1 MSSNYTVIWEMR
13 VKMLRGRLTEA
24 GRKTA
29 QRFSLP
35 VIAWR
40 CGDFLEDVAQKVTQN
55 GAGNGTVGNV
65 PGEKT

>member
-1 MSSNYTVIWEMR
+1 MKQGGIFKR
-13 VKMLRGRLTEA
+13 LRERPADA

-40 CGDFLEDVAQKVTQN
+40 YGDFIEDVAQKVTQN